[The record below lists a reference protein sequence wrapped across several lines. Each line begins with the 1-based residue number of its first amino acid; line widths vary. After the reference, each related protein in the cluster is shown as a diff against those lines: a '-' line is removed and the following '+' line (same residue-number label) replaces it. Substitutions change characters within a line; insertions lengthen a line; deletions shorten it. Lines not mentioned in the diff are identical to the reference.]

1 VGNVSG
7 PDGVG
12 GLMGSSEREWTEGGF
27 ITREQATTVIRNI
40 GRQYGYAIAHHGTG
54 IRDVDLVAV
63 PWQEKVATPEFLIS
77 EVEEALNGIRTG
89 PPELKPHG
97 RLSWAIQLAAVGPP
111 DIWYVDLAV
120 VVPVVER
127 GPEELREE
135 LEAQLE
141 TLDDERP
148 GVIPPTSRA
157 GDEPMYAW
165 LLELLRDRFSGL
177 PAGLQKAIAWE
188 ICGAV
193 KERFGERALL
203 FPYSFH
209 GLTRAE
215 IDPQDD
221 SK

>member
-1 VGNVSG
+1 
-7 PDGVG
+7 
-12 GLMGSSEREWTEGGF
+12 MGSSEREWTEGGF

-127 GPEELREE
+127 GPEEAMHGYRAGWDAAMRSLGVPIDKRGPLEERERSGDIE
-135 LEAQLE
+135 EQFSDV
-141 TLDDERP
+141 LDNM
-148 GVIPPTSRA
+148 GVIAKGAYDGWRN
-157 GDEPMYAW
+157 D
-165 LLELLRDRFSGL
+165 L
-177 PAGLQKAIAWE
+177 IA
-188 ICGAV
+188 
-193 KERFGERALL
+193 ALCEVVRGQE
-203 FPYSFH
+203 SFN

-215 IDPQDD
+215 IEATLSAPEGMADLPREEER
-221 SK
+221 

>member
-1 VGNVSG
+1 MGRDHGYDCYVCGLY
-7 PDGVG
+7 VG
-12 GLMGSSEREWTEGGF
+12 GMNDPAELGHAEECSERPSSGDGLTRAEIEATLSASEGM
-27 ITREQATTVIRNI
+27 A
-40 GRQYGYAIAHHGTG
+40 
-54 IRDVDLVAV
+54 DL
-63 PWQEKVATPEFLIS
+63 PKDEKRMEPLMAWE
-77 EVEEALNGIRTG
+77 
-89 PPELKPHG
+89 
-97 RLSWAIQLAAVGPP
+97 
-111 DIWYVDLAV
+111 
-120 VVPVVER
+120 
-127 GPEELREE
+127 
-135 LEAQLE
+135 
-141 TLDDERP
+141 